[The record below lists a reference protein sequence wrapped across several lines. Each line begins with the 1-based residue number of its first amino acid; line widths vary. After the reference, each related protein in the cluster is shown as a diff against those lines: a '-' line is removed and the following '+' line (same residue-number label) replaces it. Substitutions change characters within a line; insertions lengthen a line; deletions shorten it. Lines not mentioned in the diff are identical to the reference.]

1 MYDPQELELPES
13 FADTMEDKPALY
25 RRTWERF
32 GQLTE
37 REQRECLRHFYAFC
51 TYEDWLFGKLLH
63 AVEEL
68 GRMEDTVILYL
79 SDHGDYVGAHGLW
92 TKGLPCFKEAYHICA
107 MIGGAGISE
116 PGRTEDCMVSLADFA
131 PTILEMAGIPAG
143 RSFSGSSLVPFLKGE
158 STPAWRQE
166 CCTQT
171 NGNEVYGIQRAVWNR
186 KWKYVF
192 NTFDYD
198 ELYDLEADPH
208 EMHNLL
214 QGRGL
219 TEDSPFRDIV
229 KEMCYKLWSFAR
241 EHKDTC
247 VNPYVTTAF
256 APFGPGILLR

>member
-1 MYDPQELELPES
+1 
-13 FADTMEDKPALY
+13 
-25 RRTWERF
+25 
-32 GQLTE
+32 
-37 REQRECLRHFYAFC
+37 
-51 TYEDWLFGKLLH
+51 
-63 AVEEL
+63 
-68 GRMEDTVILYL
+68 
-79 SDHGDYVGAHGLW
+79 
-92 TKGLPCFKEAYHICA
+92 
-107 MIGGAGISE
+107 
-116 PGRTEDCMVSLADFA
+116 
-131 PTILEMAGIPAG
+131 MAGIPAG